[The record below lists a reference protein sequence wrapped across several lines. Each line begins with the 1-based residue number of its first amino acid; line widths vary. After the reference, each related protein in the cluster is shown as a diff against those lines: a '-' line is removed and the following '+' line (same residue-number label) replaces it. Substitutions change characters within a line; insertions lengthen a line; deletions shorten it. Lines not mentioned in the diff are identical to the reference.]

1 MAIDA
6 WVPLFAKLIWP
17 AVIVTVGGIYHEE
30 AGRLIVNLNGA
41 IESGRSVKVVDLF
54 EIGAGTPIGEVVKAS
69 ATDIGADLDLS
80 GVQSFD
86 SVAEK
91 GSSSALQQL
100 QEKLRQSGGQ
110 TIEVL
115 ALRDNSMYSI
125 DLLHQYIETLGIRY
139 VVFQSDGHF
148 AAWIDAGLFI
158 SQLPPAGQDQWWESD
173 KLFGQLVGVHHQSV
187 PVTASALDTLR
198 IMEQG
203 KVDSIAVLDGETF
216 KSMVTRE
223 AILSK
228 LLTSTILKSG
238 QET

>member
-1 MAIDA
+1 MAVDA

-17 AVIVTVGGIYHEE
+17 AVIVGVGGIYHEE
-30 AGRLIVNLNGA
+30 AGRLIGNLNGA

-54 EIGAGTPIGEVVKAS
+54 EIGAGTPIGDVVKAS
-69 ATDIGADLDLS
+69 ATDAGTDVDLS

-100 QEKLRQSGGQ
+100 QQKLVQSPGQ

-115 ALRDNSMYSI
+115 ALRDNSQYSI

-139 VVFQSDGHF
+139 VVFQSDGRF
-148 AAWIDAGLFI
+148 TAWMDAGLFN
-158 SQLPPAGQDQWWESD
+158 SQLPPAGQGQWWESD
-173 KLFGQLVGVHHQSV
+173 KLFDHLVGVHNQSV
-187 PVTASALDTLR
+187 PATASALDTLR
-198 IMEQG
+198 IMEQS
-203 KVDSIAVLDGETF
+203 KVDSIAVLDGESF

-223 AILSK
+223 AILAK
-228 LLTSTILKSG
+228 LLTATILKG
-238 QET
+238 GEET